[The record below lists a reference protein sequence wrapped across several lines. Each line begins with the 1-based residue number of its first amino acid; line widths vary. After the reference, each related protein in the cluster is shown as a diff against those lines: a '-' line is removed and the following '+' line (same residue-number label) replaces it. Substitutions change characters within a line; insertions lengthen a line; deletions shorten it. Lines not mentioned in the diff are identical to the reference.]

1 MNTHITALPQRKPR
15 TKADIASF
23 LRNHCRYSTLNPWNG
38 VSSYAVNIKVSRLHL
53 THEQRLACYDLM
65 QCAGAY
71 EESGF
76 NATLNWFDHRHNFR
90 WQAGINGRSGG
101 YAVLY
106 QGSQSPS
113 GRRTVTGAGTDE
125 AEDFDAWDLR
135 SLKERLTLVW
145 DFDETIE
152 DACAQFVSYALTTQP
167 LERTIFVPRTILVPA
182 PRTQAIGLAV

>member
-15 TKADIASF
+15 TRAEITSF
-23 LRNHCRYSTLNPWNG
+23 LRNHCRYSTMNTWNG
-38 VSSYAVNIKVSRLHL
+38 VSSYAVTIKVSRLNL
-53 THEQRLACYDLM
+53 THEERLACYDLM

-106 QGSQSPS
+106 QGSQSPT
-113 GRRTVTGAGTDE
+113 GRRTVAGAGTDE
-125 AEDFDAWDLR
+125 AEDFDAWDLP
-135 SLKERLTLVW
+135 SLKERLALVW

-152 DACAQFVSYALTTQP
+152 EACGHFLSYALNTQP
-167 LERTIFVPRTILVPA
+167 MEKTILAPRKILVPV
-182 PRTQAIGLAV
+182 PRAQAIGRAA